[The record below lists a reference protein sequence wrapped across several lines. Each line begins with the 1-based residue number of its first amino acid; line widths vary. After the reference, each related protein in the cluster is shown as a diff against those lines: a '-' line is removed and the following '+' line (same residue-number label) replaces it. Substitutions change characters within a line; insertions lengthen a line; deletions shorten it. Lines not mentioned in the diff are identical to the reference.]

1 MRNLYCIAKAILLVI
16 FLQLVVNQELYA
28 QNDSFFN
35 YNNNEDKRWRNLD
48 EVQAPTL
55 PYSHGLTEDYS
66 TDTSVPIGGGNAVFV
81 LLSVVYIT
89 IIYFSRR
96 KRVKNVGKIHS
107 LLFLFVLGTNS
118 LFAQNYY
125 FDEPVESSD
134 GTNMTVY
141 GQIKI
146 DGEFADENIEIGA
159 FCGDEVRGRAIIR
172 KQGSMY
178 LFFLTVYG
186 NANDKMELH
195 FYDHEIGTE
204 LNVVGDFFITY
215 SSSNTNLNAGVVDY
229 YTVTYKFIGTDKDWN
244 KISNWQLIC
253 GLWDEPQNATQLPS
267 SNPKRI
273 DDIIVAEDLDA
284 NLDYIVKDVKLLAY
298 VTLKITSTG
307 ALEIIGDIA
316 NTDEN
321 ALIVDADI
329 NGTGSLVHNSDDVIA
344 KVNCYIDN
352 SSITRSWS
360 ADWHFISSPVASQT
374 IESFIPTE
382 ENYDFYSWS
391 EFNSTWN
398 NQKKDNSTTNDF
410 YTYNGMN
417 FKEGRGYLVAYE
429 NEGYKKFLGTLNNG
443 DVTYLLSCSTD
454 GEFVVERYTGFNL
467 LGNPYPSYIDWEAE
481 GWTRDMLELQTVWIY
496 DDDVNNYITYT
507 LGGVATN
514 GGSQYIAP
522 CQGFFVKA
530 KTPGDFVMTNDIRTK
545 SKSAFRKDNDE
556 NIFKVRVNGASG
568 QDEIAVVIGD
578 NDDVF
583 KMFSLNESAPS
594 LYINKGVGNYTVVY
608 IDDEKSLPL
617 NFEAESMSMFTI
629 SLSEAG
635 NDFTQI
641 YLEDRLTGEK
651 VNLLTD
657 SYSFLHSKSNT
668 KERFVLSFVN
678 KQQTTDN
685 SHFAYINNGEIIIN
699 DINGNAQINI
709 YDVTGRRV
717 YNNVNMDA
725 ACHVHTYGYSSGV
738 YIIRKIDDE
747 GIKTQKI
754 VIE

>member
-1 MRNLYCIAKAILLVI
+1 MSI
-16 FLQLVVNQELYA
+16 
-28 QNDSFFN
+28 
-35 YNNNEDKRWRNLD
+35 
-48 EVQAPTL
+48 
-55 PYSHGLTEDYS
+55 
-66 TDTSVPIGGGNAVFV
+66 
-81 LLSVVYIT
+81 VYIT

-159 FCGDEVRGRAIIR
+159 FCGDDVRGRAFVK

-186 NANDKMELH
+186 NANDEIELH
-195 FYDHEIGTE
+195 LYDHEIGTE
-204 LNVVGDFFITY
+204 LNVLGDFFITY
-215 SSSNTNLNAGVVDY
+215 LPSNTNLDAGVVDY

-244 KISNWQLIC
+244 KISNWQLVC
-253 GLWDEPQNATQLPS
+253 EGWTEPQPATDLPS

-284 NLDYIVKDVKLLAY
+284 TLDYIVKNVELFAD

-352 SSITRSWS
+352 SSLTRSWS
-360 ADWHFISSPVASQT
+360 ADWHFVSSPVANQT

-398 NQKKDNSTTNDF
+398 NQKKDNSTTNYF
-410 YTYNGMN
+410 YTDNGMN

-429 NEGYKKFLGTLNNG
+429 NEGYKKFFGTLNNG
-443 DVTYLLSCSTD
+443 DVTYPLSCSTD
-454 GEFVVERYTGFNL
+454 GEFTVERYTGFNL

-496 DDDVNNYITYT
+496 DDDVKNYITYT

-530 KTPGDFVMTNDIRTK
+530 KTPGDFVMTNDIRTRT
-545 SKSAFRKDNDE
+545 KSAFRKDNDE

-617 NFEAESMSMFTI
+617 NFEAGSMSRYTI
-629 SLSEAG
+629 SLSEIG
-635 NDFTQI
+635 NEFDNI
-641 YLEDRLTGEK
+641 ILEDKQTGAK
-651 VNLLTD
+651 VNLQTESYTFIHSEDND
-657 SYSFLHSKSNT
+657 SD
-668 KERFVLSFVN
+668 RFVLSFVN
-678 KQQTTDN
+678 GQQTTDN
-685 SHFAYINNGEIIIN
+685 SHFAYINNGEIIID

-717 YNNVNMDA
+717 FSRDD
-725 ACHVHTYGYSSGV
+725 VHSVQTNGYSAGV
-738 YIIRKIDDE
+738 YIIQKIDDK
-747 GIKTQKI
+747 GINTQKI
-754 VIE
+754 LLNN

>member
-1 MRNLYCIAKAILLVI
+1 MKAQSDGFFSYQLYDDKRASGDIYAPPLPFNHGLEDNFQTQVPVGEGMLALSLLGAGYLAVKSRRNRNKKNNKSLLVLLALI
-16 FLQLVVNQELYA
+16 LGFNVSTIA
-28 QNDSFFN
+28 QDF
-35 YNNNEDKRWRNLD
+35 
-48 EVQAPTL
+48 
-55 PYSHGLTEDYS
+55 
-66 TDTSVPIGGGNAVFV
+66 
-81 LLSVVYIT
+81 
-89 IIYFSRR
+89 YFP
-96 KRVKNVGKIHS
+96 K
-107 LLFLFVLGTNS
+107 
-118 LFAQNYY
+118 
-125 FDEPVESSD
+125 PVESSN
-134 GTNMTVY
+134 GTNMTIF
-141 GQIKI
+141 GQLKI
-146 DGEFADENIEIGA
+146 DGEFADEDIEIGA
-159 FCGDEVRGRAIIR
+159 FCGDEVRGRAIIK

-186 NANDKMELH
+186 NANDEIVLR

-204 LNVVGDFFITY
+204 LNVSSDFIITY
-215 SSSNTNLNAGVVDY
+215 NVSSTNLNAGVVDY
-229 YTVTYKFIGTDKDWN
+229 YNVTYKFIGTDKDWN
-244 KISNWQLIC
+244 KISNWQLVC
-253 GLWDEPQNATQLPS
+253 EGWTDPQPATELPS
-267 SNPKRI
+267 SNPEMI
-273 DDIIVAEDLDA
+273 DDIIVAKDLDA
-284 NLDYIVKDVKLLAY
+284 TSNYIVKDVELLAD

-329 NGTGSLVHNSDDVIA
+329 NGTGSLVHNSDDVKA
-344 KVNCYIDN
+344 KVNCYVDN
-352 SSITRSWS
+352 SSISRNWS
-360 ADWHFISSPVASQT
+360 ADWHFISSPVANQA

-410 YTYNGMN
+410 YTDNG
-417 FKEGRGYLVAYE
+417 FDFAKGRGYLVAYE

-443 DVTYLLSCSTD
+443 DVTYPLSCSTD
-454 GEFVVERYTGFNL
+454 GEFVTEKYTGFNL

-530 KTPGDFVMTNDIRTK
+530 LTPGDFVMTNDIRTK

-617 NFEAESMSMFTI
+617 NFEAGSMSRYTI
-629 SLSEAG
+629 SLSEIG
-635 NDFTQI
+635 NEFDNI
-641 YLEDRLTGEK
+641 ILEDKQTGAK
-651 VNLLTD
+651 VNLQTESYTFIHSEDND
-657 SYSFLHSKSNT
+657 SD
-668 KERFVLSFVN
+668 RFVLSFVN

-685 SHFAYINNGEIIIN
+685 SHFAYINNGEIIID
-699 DINGNAQINI
+699 DINGNVQINI
-709 YDVTGRRV
+709 YDVTGRCVFSR
-717 YNNVNMDA
+717 DD
-725 ACHVHTYGYSSGV
+725 VHSVQTNGYSSGV
-738 YIIRKIDDE
+738 YIIQKIDDK
-747 GIKTQKI
+747 GIETQKI

>member
-1 MRNLYCIAKAILLVI
+1 M
-16 FLQLVVNQELYA
+16 
-28 QNDSFFN
+28 
-35 YNNNEDKRWRNLD
+35 
-48 EVQAPTL
+48 
-55 PYSHGLTEDYS
+55 
-66 TDTSVPIGGGNAVFV
+66 
-81 LLSVVYIT
+81 
-89 IIYFSRR
+89 
-96 KRVKNVGKIHS
+96 
-107 LLFLFVLGTNS
+107 FVLGTNS

-146 DGEFADENIEIGA
+146 DGEFADEHIEIGA
-159 FCGDEVRGRAIIR
+159 FCGDDVRGRAFVK

-186 NANDKMELH
+186 NANDEIELH
-195 FYDHEIGTE
+195 LYDHEIGTE
-204 LNVVGDFFITY
+204 LNVLGDFFITY
-215 SSSNTNLNAGVVDY
+215 LPSNTNLDAGVVDY

-244 KISNWQLIC
+244 KISNWQLVC
-253 GLWDEPQNATQLPS
+253 EGWTDPQPATDLPS

-284 NLDYIVKDVKLLAY
+284 TLDYIVKNVELFAD

-360 ADWHFISSPVASQT
+360 ADWHFISSPVANQT

-382 ENYDFYSWS
+382 ENYDFYTWS

-467 LGNPYPSYIDWEAE
+467 LGNPYPSYIDWEAK

-678 KQQTTDN
+678 GQQTTDN

-717 YNNVNMDA
+717 YNNANMDA
-725 ACHVHTYGYSSGV
+725 ACHVHTYGYSAGV
-738 YIIRKIDDE
+738 YIIQKIDDK
-747 GIKTQKI
+747 GIDTQKI
-754 VIE
+754 LLNN

>member
-244 KISNWQLIC
+244 KISNWQLIS

-360 ADWHFISSPVASQT
+360 ADWHFISSPVANQT

-382 ENYDFYSWS
+382 ENYDFYTWS

>member
-1 MRNLYCIAKAILLVI
+1 MRNICCVAKP
-16 FLQLVVNQELYA
+16 LVVIILFMLSLNQGGIVKA
-28 QNDSFFN
+28 QSDSFFN
-35 YNNNEDKRWRNLD
+35 YDNNEYYRNSD
-48 EVQAPTL
+48 DIFAPGL
-55 PYSHGLTEDYS
+55 PKSHGLNDNFQS
-66 TDTSVPIGGGNAVFV
+66 PAPLGNG
-81 LLSVVYIT
+81 LLAL
-89 IIYFSRR
+89 
-96 KRVKNVGKIHS
+96 S
-107 LLFLFVLGTNS
+107 LLGAGYLTVKSRKNRNKKNNKS
-118 LFAQNYY
+118 LLILLTLIQGFNISAMAQDFY
-125 FDEPVESSD
+125 FDKPVESLN

-146 DGEFADENIEIGA
+146 DGELAGENIEIGA
-159 FCGDEVRGRAIIR
+159 FCGDEVRGRAFIR

-178 LFFLTVYG
+178 LLFLTIYG
-186 NANDKMELH
+186 NENDDIVLR

-229 YTVTYKFIGTDKDWN
+229 YTIKYKFIGTDKDWN
-244 KISNWQLIC
+244 KISNWQLISD
-253 GLWDEPQNATQLPS
+253 LWDEPQNATQLPS
-267 SNPKRI
+267 SNPEMI
-273 DDIIVAEDLDA
+273 DDIIVAEDLDVA
-284 NLDYIVKDVKLLAY
+284 SDYKVKDVEILTD

-307 ALEIIGDIA
+307 ALEIIGYIA

-329 NGTGSLVHNSDDVIA
+329 NGIGSLVHNSDDVIA
-344 KVNCYIDN
+344 KVNCYVDN
-352 SSITRSWS
+352 SSISRNWS
-360 ADWHFISSPVASQT
+360 ADWHFISSPVANQT

-410 YTYNGMN
+410 YTDNG
-417 FKEGRGYLVAYE
+417 FDFAKGRGYLVAYE

-443 DVTYLLSCSTD
+443 DVTYPLSCSTD

-530 KTPGDFVMTNDIRTK
+530 LTPGDFVMTNDIRTK

-657 SYSFLHSKSNT
+657 SYSFLHSKGNK

-678 KQQTTDN
+678 GQQTTDN
-685 SHFAYINNGEIIIN
+685 SHFAYINNGEIIID

-717 YNNVNMDA
+717 FSRDD
-725 ACHVHTYGYSSGV
+725 VHSVQTNGYSSGV
-738 YIIRKIDDE
+738 YIIQKIDDK
-747 GIKTQKI
+747 GINTQKI
-754 VIE
+754 LLNN

>member
-1 MRNLYCIAKAILLVI
+1 MRNICCIAKP
-16 FLQLVVNQELYA
+16 LVVIILFLLSVNHDGEVKA
-28 QNDSFFN
+28 QSDSFFN
-35 YNNNEDKRWRNLD
+35 YNNNEYYRSSDD
-48 EVQAPTL
+48 IFAPGL
-55 PYSHGLTEDYS
+55 PKSHGLNDNFQS
-66 TDTSVPIGGGNAVFV
+66 PAPLGNGLFALSLLGAGYLTIKSRTNRNKKNNKSLLV
-81 LLSVVYIT
+81 LLIL
-89 IIYFSRR
+89 I
-96 KRVKNVGKIHS
+96 
-107 LLFLFVLGTNS
+107 LGFNAS
-118 LFAQNYY
+118 AVAQNFY
-125 FDEPVESSD
+125 FDNPVESSD
-134 GTNMTVY
+134 GNNMTVY

-146 DGEFADENIEIGA
+146 DGELAGENIEIGA

-186 NANDKMELH
+186 NTNDVIHLE
-195 FYDHEIGTE
+195 FYDHIIGTE
-204 LNVVGDFFITY
+204 LNLSSDFIITY
-215 SSSNTNLNAGVVDY
+215 NASSTNLNAGIINY
-229 YTVTYKFIGTDKDWN
+229 YTIKYKFIGTDKDWN
-244 KISNWQLIC
+244 KISNWQLVC
-253 GLWDEPQNATQLPS
+253 EGWTDSQPATELPS

-284 NLDYIVKDVKLLAY
+284 TSNYIVKDVELLTD

-321 ALIVDADI
+321 TLIVDADK
-329 NGTGSLVHNSDDVIA
+329 NGIGSLVHNSDDVKA
-344 KVNCYIDN
+344 KVNCYVDN
-352 SSITRSWS
+352 SSISRNWS
-360 ADWHFISSPVASQT
+360 ADWHFISSPVVNQT
-374 IESFIPTE
+374 IESFIPAE

-410 YTYNGMN
+410 YTDNGFN
-417 FKEGRGYLVAYE
+417 FAKGRGYLVAYE

-443 DVTYLLSCSTD
+443 DVTYPLSCSTD
-454 GEFVVERYTGFNL
+454 GEFVIEKYTGFNL
-467 LGNPYPSYIDWEAE
+467 LGNPYSSYIDWEAE
-481 GWTRDMLELQTVWIY
+481 GWTRDKLELQTVWIY

-530 KTPGDFVMTNDIRTK
+530 KTPDDFVMTNDIRTRT
-545 SKSAFRKDNDE
+545 KSAFRKDNDE

-608 IDDEKSLPL
+608 IDNEKSLPL
-617 NFEAESMSMFTI
+617 NFEAGSMSRYTI
-629 SLSEAG
+629 SLSEIG
-635 NDFTQI
+635 NEFDNI
-641 YLEDRLTGEK
+641 ILEDKQTGAK
-651 VNLLTD
+651 VNLQTESYTFIHSEDND
-657 SYSFLHSKSNT
+657 SD
-668 KERFVLSFVN
+668 RFVLSFVN
-678 KQQTTDN
+678 GQQTTDN
-685 SHFAYINNGEIIIN
+685 SHFAYINNGEIIID

-709 YDVTGRRV
+709 YDVTGRCVFSR
-717 YNNVNMDA
+717 DD
-725 ACHVHTYGYSSGV
+725 VHSVQTSGYSAGV
-738 YIIRKIDDE
+738 YIIQKIDDK
-747 GIKTQKI
+747 GIDTQKI